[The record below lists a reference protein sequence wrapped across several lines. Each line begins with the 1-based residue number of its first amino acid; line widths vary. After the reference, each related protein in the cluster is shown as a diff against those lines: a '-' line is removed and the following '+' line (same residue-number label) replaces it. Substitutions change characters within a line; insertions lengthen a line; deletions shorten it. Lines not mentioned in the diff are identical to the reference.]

1 MQILS
6 TDEIAALFGTTKDRL
21 DNESLAHIVAC
32 DWGYEPLKQKER
44 DSIIISLLERIE
56 NRKLTIVANEDK
68 SRWDTG
74 WGENLKEFQESNGD
88 LDALI
93 PKYIRPGEIIRLNGE
108 LVRSRDPNFE
118 LNWFKIFS
126 RWFFLT
132 HLSSYDAIFEF
143 GCGSGINVAKLAEMF
158 PEKVIYG
165 LDWAQPSVDIVE
177 SLRTLRG
184 MRTQGA
190 SFDFFHP
197 DEKFEFPP
205 NSAVVTV
212 GAMEQTG
219 TSWQAFLDF
228 LIRKGPARVHHIE
241 PIFEWY
247 DPTELVDYTALK
259 AHEARNF
266 WRGYPTRLLELEQ
279 AGKVAIH
286 NSKRAHFG
294 SLVLEG
300 YSQLIWSPI

>member
-21 DNESLAHIVAC
+21 DKESLAHIAAC

-74 WGENLKEFQESNGD
+74 WGENLKAFQESNGD

-132 HLSSYDAIFEF
+132 HLSSYDTIFEF
-143 GCGSGINVAKLAEMF
+143 GCGSGINVAILAEMF
-158 PEKVIYG
+158 PEKVIY
-165 LDWAQPSVDIVE
+165 
-177 SLRTLRG
+177 
-184 MRTQGA
+184 
-190 SFDFFHP
+190 
-197 DEKFEFPP
+197 
-205 NSAVVTV
+205 
-212 GAMEQTG
+212 
-219 TSWQAFLDF
+219 
-228 LIRKGPARVHHIE
+228 
-241 PIFEWY
+241 
-247 DPTELVDYTALK
+247 
-259 AHEARNF
+259 
-266 WRGYPTRLLELEQ
+266 
-279 AGKVAIH
+279 
-286 NSKRAHFG
+286 
-294 SLVLEG
+294 
-300 YSQLIWSPI
+300 

>member
-1 MQILS
+1 MQTLS
-6 TDEIAALFGTTKDRL
+6 TEEIATLFGTTKDRL
-21 DNESLAHIVAC
+21 DAESLAHIAAC
-32 DWGYEPLKQKER
+32 DWDFEPLNHKER
-44 DSIIISLLERIE
+44 DATIVNLLERIE

-74 WGENLKEFQESNGD
+74 WGENLKAFQESNGD
-88 LDALI
+88 VDALI

-108 LVRSRDPNFE
+108 FVRTSDPNFE

-126 RWFFLT
+126 RWFFVT
-132 HLSSYDAIFEF
+132 HLSSYDTIFEF

-158 PEKVIYG
+158 PEKVIHG

-184 MRTQGA
+184 MRTQGT

-197 DEKFEFPP
+197 SENFEFPP
-205 NSAVVTV
+205 NSAVITI

-219 TSWQAFLDF
+219 TNWQAFLEF
-228 LIRKGPARVHHIE
+228 LLRKKPSRVHHIE

-247 DPTELVDYTALK
+247 NPSELVDYTALK

-279 AGKVAIH
+279 TGKVKIH
-286 NSKRAHFG
+286 HSKRAHFG

-300 YSQLIWSPI
+300 YSQLIWSPL